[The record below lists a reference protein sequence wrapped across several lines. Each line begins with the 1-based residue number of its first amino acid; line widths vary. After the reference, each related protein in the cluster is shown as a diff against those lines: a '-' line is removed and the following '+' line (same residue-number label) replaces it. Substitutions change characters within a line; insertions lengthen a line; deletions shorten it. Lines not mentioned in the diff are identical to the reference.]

1 MLVAV
6 SYHLKGLATLV
17 DDTAVW
23 DPGNDERNEERYD
36 LFRYDV
42 RLHGFLV
49 PECIC
54 AILFRTTTGHDVS
67 PEELRT
73 IQENVHRPAERR
85 LVMTSAQKNWGPF
98 RRMFT
103 IQQHETL
110 TTAAFVE
117 KNAPPT
123 FFRPNSLRQFQTDV
137 NHIICWKPS
146 SVFKKIWRV
155 FNH

>member
-73 IQENVHRPAERR
+73 IQENVHYPAARDAHYCRLRR
-85 LVMTSAQKNWGPF
+85 EKCSTNVLQTQQSASVSN
-98 RRMFT
+98 RR
-103 IQQHETL
+103 
-110 TTAAFVE
+110 
-117 KNAPPT
+117 
-123 FFRPNSLRQFQTDV
+123 
-137 NHIICWKPS
+137 
-146 SVFKKIWRV
+146 
-155 FNH
+155 